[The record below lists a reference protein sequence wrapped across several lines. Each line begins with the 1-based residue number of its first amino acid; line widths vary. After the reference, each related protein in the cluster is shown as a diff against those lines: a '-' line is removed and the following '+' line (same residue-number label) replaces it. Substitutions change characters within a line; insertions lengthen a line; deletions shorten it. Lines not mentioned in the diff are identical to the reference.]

1 MRLAQATV
9 ESAVRNPLGPAP
21 PRPTDAPRQS
31 PAVMT
36 RKADINTKTK
46 VPDIQVHPTETQ
58 ETSRTPGLL
67 RVLLIEDNASDA
79 LLAESY
85 LRGVIPD
92 VEVDAVTRLSDVTPD
107 SVTAA
112 SCALL
117 DLSLPDASGL
127 AALHALRAMSAEL
140 PIIVLTGFDDLEVG
154 LSAIGQGA
162 EDYLVKNYV
171 DGDSLQRAIRYAV
184 ERRRLDSAL
193 AKQVAPRTSMR
204 TAAGS
209 GTHQVSIE
217 LNNGT
222 SIFSLRCE
230 TCAWAEDSDLEGTST
245 WGQLE
250 RALLPHVVFGKP
262 HPSPA
267 VLGFPE
273 LAPSTYADVQPVD
286 TEPVLA
292 PPLTEHEPVTPS
304 RDDTQPQTIAAKLSA
319 ACTWLG

>member
-1 MRLAQATV
+1 
-9 ESAVRNPLGPAP
+9 
-21 PRPTDAPRQS
+21 
-31 PAVMT
+31 MT
-36 RKADINTKTK
+36 RKADITTKTK
-46 VPDIQVHPTETQ
+46 IPDIQVHSTETQ
-58 ETSRTPGLL
+58 QTSPTPGLL

-92 VEVDAVTRLSDVTPD
+92 VEVDAVTCLSDITPE

-127 AALHALRAMSAEL
+127 SALHALRAMSAEL

-193 AKQVAPRTSMR
+193 AKQVAPRTSTR
-204 TAAGS
+204 TATGS

-230 TCAWAEDSDLEGTST
+230 TCPWVADSDLEGTST

-267 VLGFPE
+267 VADFPE
-273 LAPSTYADVQPVD
+273 FAPSALPDSQPVD

-292 PPLTEHEPVTPS
+292 PPLTESEPVTPS
-304 RDDTQPQTIAAKLSA
+304 RDDTRPQTIAAKLSA